1 MISDRYPELI
11 GRINKFVFDLKIKNI
26 KAAYD
31 QEYKESYTITKPI
44 TRRSFWKISH
54 PYFRSWDILSKR

>member
-11 GRINKFVFDLKIKNI
+11 SHINKFVFDLKIRNI
-26 KAAYD
+26 KATYEP
-31 QEYKESYTITKPI
+31 EYKESYTLPKPI
-44 TRRSFWKISH
+44 TRRSFWKISY